1 MEVRKMSNQV
11 FVTLGANRSE
21 TSSDVKKKK
30 WISVDDKLPQNLQ
43 RVLVATE
50 TDEGEQKI
58 TVAQYVAPRSVLSR
72 DYIEYD
78 WMLSEYDEELDE
90 YFAPSGF
97 YENNYYSLEN
107 YYIDDKVTHWMP
119 LPNPPKMND
128 E

>member
-1 MEVRKMSNQV
+1 MEVRKMSRQV

-97 YENNYYSLEN
+97 YENNYHSLEN